1 MPLPDKHADEVT
13 VSLDPDL
20 FAKYREAELAE
31 EGWHKIKLI
40 YRKQIE
46 DLFTA
51 SGAFAATVD
60 DEKVITYRPTK
71 SYAVEAMQR
80 DYPDLTK
87 HYTHVVTKEV
97 LDTELFAKAHP
108 DIAERYRVRSFREV
122 GS

>member
-1 MPLPDKHADEVT
+1 MPLPDKHANEPVI
-13 VSLDPDL
+13 VLDPDL
-20 FAKYREAELAE
+20 FRHYQEAVQAEAGWAKLRLF
-31 EGWHKIKLI
+31 

-46 DLFTA
+46 DLLAA
-51 SGAFAATVD
+51 SNAFAAIVD

-80 DYPDLTK
+80 DYPELTK

-108 DIAERYRVRSFREV
+108 EIAEKYHVRSFREV